1 MDMHILLFIIN
12 EYNEF
17 QISSRIYRKSQKYF
31 WKILIPDIT
40 TWPIVNVAT
49 FKFVHIYAQPLVL
62 SIISVI
68 WSAYLSAVLNKKHIY

>member
-1 MDMHILLFIIN
+1 MSIMNF
-12 EYNEF
+12 
-17 QISSRIYRKSQKYF
+17 KSHQESIEKVKKYF